1 MKIAVM
7 RLRLILLS
15 AYAINQPHPLFIVL
29 AGELGASIN
38 AADPQR
44 LHDDGN
50 VSTYHRLEPDPLS

>member
-15 AYAINQPHPLFIVL
+15 AYAINQPRSLSSSSRRRP
-29 AGELGASIN
+29 GAAIN

-44 LHDDGN
+44 LHDDGD
-50 VSTYHRLEPDPLS
+50 VSTYHRLEPVHLS